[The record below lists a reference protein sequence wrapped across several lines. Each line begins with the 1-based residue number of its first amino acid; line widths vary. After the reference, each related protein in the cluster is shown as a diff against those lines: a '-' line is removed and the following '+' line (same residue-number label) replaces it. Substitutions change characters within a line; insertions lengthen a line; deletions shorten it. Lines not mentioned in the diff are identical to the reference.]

1 MGCDAGLDVD
11 RAAAITELLMD
22 PMPYRR
28 LVLLRGWTPEEY
40 TEYLQTV
47 AAATLLP

>member
-1 MGCDAGLDVD
+1 
-11 RAAAITELLMD
+11 MD

-40 TEYLQTV
+40 TEYLQRT
-47 AAATLLP
+47 AAAALLP

>member
-1 MGCDAGLDVD
+1 
-11 RAAAITELLMD
+11 MD

-40 TEYLQTV
+40 TEYLQRMAT
-47 AAATLLP
+47 AALLP